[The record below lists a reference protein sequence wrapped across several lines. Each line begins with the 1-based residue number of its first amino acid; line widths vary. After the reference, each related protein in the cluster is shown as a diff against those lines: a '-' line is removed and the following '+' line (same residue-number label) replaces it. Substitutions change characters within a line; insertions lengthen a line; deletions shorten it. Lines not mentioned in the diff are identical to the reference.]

1 MTDGHTVSR
10 RYYNLYPETLDQLV
24 RLETDDEM
32 ISQTHPA
39 FAANADMIH
48 QVTVVNTLGSSS
60 EDLILDAAQKERLL
74 VALRKDLLSQP
85 LEELKNGATAVC
97 TLTVEYRYPRET
109 RTGSLAEAEYV
120 NGRARMGR
128 GILPRRQ
135 QHYFDRELSKYSRA
149 AARAGRRPS
158 DREQL
163 ERCEGGLC
171 APFQP

>member
-1 MTDGHTVSR
+1 
-10 RYYNLYPETLDQLV
+10 
-24 RLETDDEM
+24 M

-39 FAANADMIH
+39 YAANADKIH
-48 QVTVVNTLGSSS
+48 QVTVVNILGSSS

-120 NGRARMGR
+120 NGRAEWDEEYYHAASNT
-128 GILPRRQ
+128 ILTESYRNTLALL
-135 QHYFDRELSKYSRA
+135 RELGAAQAIENNWSDVKAAYVLPFNREYDSRTITQTDLNRVA
-149 AARAGRRPS
+149 QTLS
-158 DREQL
+158 L
-163 ERCEGGLC
+163 IHI
-171 APFQP
+171 